1 MTLAPLR
8 PNWEAVHTTKR
19 IIIIT
24 TVGITS
30 STLPLECI
38 MPALGHKQ
46 TFRTAIIMSALPP
59 KADLGR
65 GEHYVRWLTA
75 DFLLGFVL
83 RKKSAVKGSR
93 AGSG

>member
-1 MTLAPLR
+1 MS
-8 PNWEAVHTTKR
+8 
-19 IIIIT
+19 
-24 TVGITS
+24 ITS
-30 STLPLECI
+30 STLSLECI
-38 MPALGHKQ
+38 MSALGHKQ

-75 DFLLGFVL
+75 DFLLGKVSSYG
-83 RKKSAVKGSR
+83 KKSAVKGSR